1 MRRTAGRRIKREL
14 MKILDVL
21 TGLSKPP
28 GTCTGSS
35 VLFLATFI
43 PFAAERC
50 PLAVVCL
57 SVQSSSVHPEVGM
70 AGRWGARRGNIRV
83 GLDLPEQTDLS
94 AYLDIL
100 SLKSLCR
107 QLSPD

>member
-21 TGLSKPP
+21 TGLIKPP
-28 GTCTGSS
+28 GTRTGSS

-43 PFAAERC
+43 PFAAERR
-50 PLAVVCL
+50 PLVVVWVGL
-57 SVQSSSVHPEVGM
+57 FVRPSNSVHPEVGM
-70 AGRWGARRGNIRV
+70 GGRLEGGARRGNIRV

-100 SLKSLCR
+100 SLE
-107 QLSPD
+107 